1 MRDALILLLV
11 KLFKTK
17 LRFSLAVIHTRRR
30 QNTVKFRLFME
41 FLSRTLTRKVANR
54 LVKLSLFMSVL
65 FSVKVLF
72 SLRVYFVCVFYEVQR
87 VANLRKLT
95 IYVIAQI
102 SSSTAVLILNHS
114 SQWAAYAIIYRFT
127 LQCKIKTPRKRI

>member
-1 MRDALILLLV
+1 MRDAHILLVV

-65 FSVKVLF
+65 FSVKLVSF
-72 SLRVYFVCVFYEVQR
+72 YF
-87 VANLRKLT
+87 
-95 IYVIAQI
+95 
-102 SSSTAVLILNHS
+102 
-114 SQWAAYAIIYRFT
+114 
-127 LQCKIKTPRKRI
+127 